1 MVESKRLVRAILE
14 TMQRVLD
21 REAPG
26 KSEAVGHDA
35 LRGAVLRECG
45 ELRAM
50 PRALQEQAFDAA
62 MRAVGRL
69 GAACKGGKSDRSP
82 KGSGGRSK
90 NKPLAFRR
98 VR

>member
-1 MVESKRLVRAILE
+1 MLRSPAAAATRKGAFAI
-14 TMQRVLD
+14 
-21 REAPG
+21 PG
-26 KSEAVGHDA
+26 AMLGA